1 LKREILING
10 SQRETRVAIL
20 EDDRLVELLVDRP
33 DHRRTVGDIY
43 LGRVEA
49 VLPGIQAAFVD
60 IGQEKSAF
68 LHASDL
74 LEPDE
79 DEEPEEEAEDETEA
93 DPPEAPAGTAAG
105 DDAGTEDASADRR
118 TNWRAGRDRRRRGRG
133 RGAATEAGG
142 GNGGNG
148 ETRQREISSRRAVP
162 NIQDIL
168 KKGQTLPVQVTK
180 EPIGTKGC
188 RVTAQISLPGRFL
201 VYMPYAS
208 KVGVSRKIESRE
220 QRAKLREM
228 VSQLLPKDAGGVI
241 VRTVAEGVTEEHFR
255 REIDSLLALW
265 RKINR
270 KKTFV
275 RRAPALLQRETS
287 LTRGIIRDLFS
298 SKVDALHVDSKE
310 LYNEIEQYLN
320 QIDPELMARVQYYTE
335 PTPLF
340 DKFDIEAEIRD
351 LFKARVELPTGGS
364 LVIQPTE
371 ALVSIDVNTG
381 RYTGKKDPEKT
392 ILRTNLEAAR
402 EIARQIRLRDIG
414 GIIVC
419 DFIDMETRTNRD
431 KVLQELRTHLGRDR
445 ARTKA
450 LAVSELGLVE
460 MTRQRVRPSLWH
472 SMTTDCPTC
481 GGSGRVFTPEVVSR
495 RLERALKRA
504 GHEHRERQLTVRL
517 HPEVALYLLEEEP
530 KLLQTL
536 SKLTGLDLELR
547 DDPMMRLDEFR
558 LMSRPAG
565 RDVTDIYAVA

>member
-1 LKREILING
+1 MKREILING

-60 IGQEKSAF
+60 VGQEKSAF

-79 DEEPEEEAEDETEA
+79 DEDPADEVDEDSNGDPA
-93 DPPEAPAGTAAG
+93 DGSDPPVVALEEGSG
-105 DDAGTEDASADRR
+105 ERR
-118 TNWRAGRDRRRRGRG
+118 PEWRGRDRRRRGRG
-133 RGAATEAGG
+133 
-142 GNGGNG
+142 NGGQGDRNKEG
-148 ETRQREISSRRAVP
+148 ETRQREISPRRALP

-228 VSQLLPKDAGGVI
+228 VSKLLPKDAGGVI
-241 VRTVAEGVTEEHFR
+241 VRTVAEGVTEDHFR

-298 SKVDALHVDSKE
+298 TKVDALHVDSKE

-320 QIDPELMARVQYYTE
+320 QIDPELLSRVHLYSE

-340 DKFDIEAEIRD
+340 DKFDIESEIRD

-364 LVIQPTE
+364 LIIQPTE

-381 RYTGKKDPEKT
+381 RYTGKKDHEKT

-419 DFIDMETRTNRD
+419 DFIDMETRSNRD

-481 GGSGRVFTPEVVSR
+481 AATGRVFTPEVVAR
-495 RLERALKRA
+495 RLERALRRA

-530 KLLQTL
+530 KLLQNL

-547 DDPMMRLDEFR
+547 DDPMIRLDEFR

-565 RDVTDIYAVA
+565 RDVTELYAVA

>member
-74 LEPDE
+74 LEPEEDE
-79 DEEPEEEAEDETEA
+79 DPVEEAEEEAAEAEPAPNA
-93 DPPEAPAGTAAG
+93 DPVAEAPV
-105 DDAGTEDASADRR
+105 TEEGQGERKS
-118 TNWRAGRDRRRRGRG
+118 WRGRDRRRRGRNHVA
-133 RGAATEAGG
+133 AATGERSVASGEA
-142 GNGGNG
+142 
-148 ETRQREISSRRAVP
+148 RQREISPRRPLP

-180 EPIGTKGC
+180 EPISTKGC

-228 VSQLLPKDAGGVI
+228 VTKLLPKDAGGVI

-298 SKVDALHVDSKE
+298 AKVDALHVDSRE
-310 LYNEIEQYLN
+310 LYNEIEQYLG
-320 QIDPELMARVQYYTE
+320 QIDPELISRVHLYTDA
-335 PTPLF
+335 TPLF

-364 LVIQPTE
+364 LIIQPTE

-419 DFIDMETRTNRD
+419 DFIDMETRSNRD

-481 GGSGRVFTPEVVSR
+481 AGSGRVFTPEVVAR

-536 SKLTGLDLELR
+536 SKLTSLDLELR

-565 RDVTDIYAVA
+565 RDVTELYAVA